1 METAY
6 FITAIVS
13 LATAVVTLWYHNN
26 RREKK
31 FNEQQSENLLRYHEA
46 SITMTNELAKNS
58 KVIENNTKA
67 HEKVFEYL
75 INGKKK

>member
-13 LATAVVTLWYHNN
+13 LATAVVTLWYHNT

-31 FNEQQSENLLRYHEA
+31 YNAQQNENL
-46 SITMTNELAKNS
+46 IKMTTALTESNI
-58 KVIENNTKA
+58 VIKNNTKA
-67 HEKVFEYL
+67 HERVFEYL
-75 INGKKK
+75 VNGKKKG